1 MNPQLIVAPSPLS
14 VDNVAMSIFLKL
26 KENYITQL
34 LASKAVGV
42 AASTFSDWINGNKI
56 PRPERVRPLQDA
68 YGFSDTEMMDS
79 LYPREE
85 IRPTRFGK

>member
-1 MNPQLIVAPSPLS
+1 MN
-14 VDNVAMSIFLKL
+14 IFLKL

-42 AASTFSDWINGNKI
+42 ADSTFSDWLNGKKI
-56 PRPERVRPLQDA
+56 PRPERVRPLQDT

-85 IRPTRFGK
+85 IRPDIFGK

>member
-1 MNPQLIVAPSPLS
+1 M
-14 VDNVAMSIFLKL
+14 
-26 KENYITQL
+26 
-34 LASKAVGV
+34 GV